1 MQNYSATKEQT
12 YETVAAC
19 GDEQLEA
26 LFDTTAFNNIMKGYL
41 IAAAED
47 CGMDEETITRPLGSV
62 NHVLD
67 GIDAR
72 EANARYLNRKY
83 S

>member
-19 GDEQLEA
+19 GDEQL
-26 LFDTTAFNNIMKGYL
+26 
-41 IAAAED
+41 AAED
-47 CGMDEETITRPLGSV
+47 CGMGEETIKRLLGSV